1 MEDLKNIQT
10 NDKEEKACLGF
21 LTLDKTKWEEKLKT
35 EDSRILYS
43 SIQMENPLTNASE
56 EKVSFC
62 LEATL
67 KKPIQTVIN
76 CLNDYNIRK
85 TFDTLYA
92 EGKLVSEKK
101 ENPEVY
107 IYYLLLKMGFVFSNR
122 DFVIQKKVWKD
133 YQGKKDHYLIHISS
147 INHPDYP
154 EKSDPVRGVFLN
166 RAAYITPGKNENET
180 SLTLCNCIDM
190 KMINVGTFMAV
201 SKGVDGM
208 KKWINEFKKTLEKH

>member
-1 MEDLKNIQT
+1 MGI
-10 NDKEEKACLGF
+10 
-21 LTLDKTKWEEKLKT
+21 
-35 EDSRILYS
+35 S
-43 SIQMENPLTNASE
+43 
-56 EKVSFC
+56 
-62 LEATL
+62 
-67 KKPIQTVIN
+67 
-76 CLNDYNIRK
+76 IRK

-92 EGKLVSEKK
+92 EWKLVSEKK

-133 YQGKKDHYLIHISS
+133 YQGKKDHYLFHISS

-180 SLTLCNCIDM
+180 LLTLCNCIDM

-208 KKWINEFKKTLEKH
+208 KKWITRFKETLEKH